1 MREERRG
8 EKKGCKN
15 RMIKE
20 EEKRTDGNVEEKKRT
35 REECQ
40 LAVCRLWVLSSK

>member
-20 EEKRTDGNVEEKKRT
+20 EERTDGNVEEKKRT
-35 REECQ
+35 REKCQ
-40 LAVCRLWVLSSK
+40 LAVCCLWVLSSK